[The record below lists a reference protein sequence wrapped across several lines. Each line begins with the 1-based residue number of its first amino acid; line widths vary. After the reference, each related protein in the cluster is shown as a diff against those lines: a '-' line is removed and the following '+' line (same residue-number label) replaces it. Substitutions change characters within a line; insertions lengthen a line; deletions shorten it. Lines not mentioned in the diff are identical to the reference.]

1 MKMIN
6 KKRMILRILF
16 YIGLIII
23 VFPTVF
29 VFYWM
34 VLSSFKNQVQNL
46 SYPPLFIFKPT
57 LENYTA
63 VFKQQ
68 NFGKYLFNS
77 FVVATGST
85 FISLLVGIPA
95 AYSISRFKMKRTI
108 FILTVARMIPFIS
121 YLIPWYILFTK
132 LKLVDTYL
140 GLTLSH
146 IIINLPLVIILMSS
160 FFDDVPVELEEAATV
175 DGASAFRTFL
185 EISVPIAANGIITS
199 AILSYIFSWNQFLF
213 SLILSGP
220 KTKTVPIAVFNF
232 MSYEMINW
240 GGIMAAATLIALP
253 VLILTLFIH
262 RYIVKGLTMGALKE

>member
-1 MKMIN
+1 MIN